1 MIVNIDGSAQRLVL
15 LLAGEVRW
23 NDRLQLS
30 SLASL
35 IASSSAMELEVDTT
49 ACVERDLGSLSGVLA
64 TAERMARSGG
74 RTFRKVA
81 A

>member
-1 MIVNIDGSAQRLVL
+1 MIVNIDGSDQRLVL

-30 SLASL
+30 SLASM
-35 IASSSAMELEVDTT
+35 IASSSARELTVDART
-49 ACVERDLGSLSGVLA
+49 CVERDRGSLSGVLA

-74 RTFRKVA
+74 RTFRQVA